1 MRRSP
6 PHPDISSG
14 RERLPIP
21 YYPEEEENFTSPHP
35 PQKAVERCLLGSL
48 QSYIPESIVHE
59 TWRKEALARLLD
71 GDRGAAF
78 ARTGSSEAN
87 EIEQWLP
94 RDDWSV
100 SDPYEGSGCS
110 CIAKPGA
117 PCCTADTDCE
127 CVESFGNFYS
137 TADAQLNGLARIL
150 HLDALPARHAL
161 RECTPLCAC
170 QQASSFIRSNSI
182 STQRAA
188 GPEDE
193 ARSFRHPEFV
203 DRAKRRKLESLEV
216 GTESNSYEDPQK
228 SERASIQCANRVVGS
243 GLACRLYIRSTA
255 PRLGIS
261 PHRCSKSEGNAAISA
276 DLKSASRGLGLFT
289 HDFIPRG
296 AFVIEYA
303 GEVISTQEARKR
315 WVEYQK
321 PSMCSPGKGSDPA
334 SSIAISQSDFGPR
347 PSVSNK
353 GSNYILVLQEWMN
366 VGAHTGHAGFPSSP
380 DPLSG
385 TQATSALAPRAY
397 RTNIDPTITGNAGRF
412 ANHSCEP
419 NLISIP
425 VRCDEPIKLYDDTSA
440 SSTCETYAVAAA
452 PRAALFAARDIQP
465 DDELTF
471 DYSGGELAQ
480 LDDSRKHGE
489 GVKRDVGRSGAT
501 PCLCGAPSCRG
512 WMYFDPAL

>member
-1 MRRSP
+1 MRRSS
-6 PHPDISSG
+6 PHPDISSS

-21 YYPEEEENFTSPHP
+21 YCPDKEETCPSAKE
-35 PQKAVERCLLGSL
+35 AVEKCLLGSL

-59 TWRKEALARLLD
+59 TWRKEALAHLLD
-71 GDRGAAF
+71 GDRGAAL
-78 ARTGSSEAN
+78 ARTGSSQAS
-87 EIEQWLP
+87 EIEERLP
-94 RDDWSV
+94 EDDGHV

-110 CIAKPGA
+110 CIAKPGGS
-117 PCCTADTDCE
+117 CCTADTDCE

-137 TADAQLNGLARIL
+137 AANDQLNGLARIV

-170 QQASSFIRSNSI
+170 QQASPSIRSKCI
-182 STQRAA
+182 STQDAA
-188 GPEDE
+188 STEDE
-193 ARSFRHPEFV
+193 AISSRRPEAV
-203 DRAKRRKLESLEV
+203 DRAKRRKLKSLEV
-216 GTESNSYEDPQK
+216 GRESKSYEDARQSK
-228 SERASIQCANRVVGS
+228 RASMQCANRVVGF
-243 GLACRLYIRSTA
+243 GLARRLYIRSTA

-261 PHRCSKSEGNAAISA
+261 PHRCSKSEGDAAISA
-276 DLKSASRGLGLFT
+276 DLNSACRGLGLFT

-315 WVEYQK
+315 WVKYQK
-321 PSMCSPGKGSDPA
+321 PSMYSSEKGSDPA
-334 SSIAISQSDFGPR
+334 SSIAISQSDTGPR
-347 PSVSNK
+347 PSVSNE

-366 VGAHTGHAGFPSSP
+366 AGTHTGHTGFPSTP

-385 TQATSALAPRAY
+385 TQATSALAPKAY
-397 RTNIDPTITGNAGRF
+397 RTNIDPTISGNAGRF

-419 NLISIP
+419 NLIMIP

-440 SSTCETYAVAAA
+440 SSTCETYAAAAA

-471 DYSGGELAQ
+471 DYSGGELAR
-480 LDDSRKHGE
+480 LDGSQRHGE
-489 GVKRDVGRSGAT
+489 GLKRNVGRSGAT